1 MIKITP
7 DETKVIS
14 RYVADLSGVV
24 LDNSKA
30 YLMEARLSKLAEEV
44 GCASYSE
51 LYFKAKSDTSKAI
64 ERKIVDAI
72 TTGETSFFR
81 DNSPFELLQHKILPD
96 LIDKRVVKAPG
107 FGVTKLRIWSAAS
120 STGQEVYS
128 IAMIL
133 KELLPDLRKYDIKLL
148 GTDISDDA
156 IARASYGKYNKFELE
171 RGLSRPKLEKYFNN
185 HGDTWRI
192 KDEVRGMADFKKQN
206 LLKPFIHN
214 GKWDIVLCRNV
225 AIYFKL
231 EDRQRLFNKIAS
243 IIEPDGYLLI
253 GASEHL
259 AGVCARF
266 EPKRYLKSIFYQLKG

>member
-14 RYVADLSGVV
+14 RYVADISGVV

-30 YLMEARLSKLAEEV
+30 YLIETRLSSLAEEV

-64 ERKIVDAI
+64 ERKIIDAI

-96 LIDKRVVKAPG
+96 LIDKRVAKAPG
-107 FGVTKLRIWSAAS
+107 SCVTKLRIWSAAS
-120 STGQEVYS
+120 STGQEIYS
-128 IAMIL
+128 IAMII

-156 IARASYGKYNKFELE
+156 IARASYGNYNKFELE

-206 LLKPFIHN
+206 LLEPFRDN

-231 EDRQRLFNKIAS
+231 EDRQRLFNKIAG